1 MRGRKLDSYYNK
13 EEREEIIMSFQ
24 KKTWK
29 DRITE
34 FPTRRTLTKSD
45 GSSELVT
52 VARAEG
58 TVSQE
63 GDSFSAENMNNL
75 ETRIGNEF
83 GEINKSLTASDNLK
97 FRFTTDGEGNY
108 GYLGADD
115 SFIPFKSG
123 SKAQLLWHNN
133 NLTSTFNAQTITF
146 NDNKYSHY
154 VIKIRTRNDINIFP
168 TIVLIETNKT
178 VTDYYGGGF
187 FYIPGNTS
195 ITRIITKT
203 TSNSITF
210 GNGYANNN
218 VNNIYAIPTE
228 IYGVNIIF

>member
-1 MRGRKLDSYYNK
+1 MA
-13 EEREEIIMSFQ
+13 FQ

-218 VNNIYAIPTE
+218 VNNSYAIPTE

>member
-1 MRGRKLDSYYNK
+1 MAELRTDYVDDVLDTSKNTIRKYKQIQNSN
-13 EEREEIIMSFQ
+13 
-24 KKTWK
+24 
-29 DRITE
+29 
-34 FPTRRTLTKSD
+34 
-45 GSSELVT
+45 
-52 VARAEG
+52 G
-58 TVSQE
+58 TVSFVDVTE
-63 GDSFSAENMNNL
+63 YLTVG
-75 ETRIGNEF
+75 TEF
-83 GEINKSLTASDNLK
+83 GAKDINDITKANNDLNKSLTASDNLK
-97 FRFTTDGEGNY
+97 FRFATDGEGNY

-133 NLTSTFNAQTITF
+133 NPTSTFNAQTITF

-154 VIKIRTRNDINIFP
+154 VIKIRTRNNINIFP

>member
-1 MRGRKLDSYYNK
+1 MA
-13 EEREEIIMSFQ
+13 FQ

-97 FRFTTDGEGNY
+97 FRFATDGEGNY

-115 SFIPFKSG
+115 SFIPFNS
-123 SKAQLLWHNN
+123 SYKAQLLWRNN
-133 NLTSTFNAQTITF
+133 NPTSIFNAQTVTF
-146 NDNKYSHY
+146 KDNKYSHY
-154 VIKIRTRNDINIFP
+154 VIKIHTRNDINIVP
-168 TIVLIETNKT
+168 TIVLVEANKT
-178 VTDYYGGGF
+178 VTNYYGGGF
-187 FYIPGNTS
+187 FYTPGNTS

-210 GNGYANNN
+210 GNTHINNTTNNN
-218 VNNIYAIPTE
+218 YAIPIE

>member
-1 MRGRKLDSYYNK
+1 MA
-13 EEREEIIMSFQ
+13 FQ

-83 GEINKSLTASDNLK
+83 GEINDSLTASDNLR
-97 FRFTTDGEGNY
+97 FRFATDGEGNY

-115 SFIPFKSG
+115 SFIPFNS
-123 SKAQLLWHNN
+123 SYKAQLLWRNN
-133 NLTSTFNAQTITF
+133 NPTSIFNAQTVTF
-146 NDNKYSHY
+146 KDNKYSHY
-154 VIKIRTRNDINIFP
+154 VIKIQTRNDINIVP
-168 TIVLIETNKT
+168 TIVLVEANKT
-178 VTDYYGGGF
+178 VTNYYGGGF
-187 FYIPGNTS
+187 FYTPGNTS

-210 GNGYANNN
+210 GNTHTNNTTNNN
-218 VNNIYAIPTE
+218 YAIPIE

>member
-1 MRGRKLDSYYNK
+1 MADLKTTYKDDVLDTSKNTKRKYNM
-13 EEREEIIMSFQ
+13 IQ
-24 KKTWK
+24 N
-29 DRITE
+29 
-34 FPTRRTLTKSD
+34 SD
-45 GSSELVT
+45 
-52 VARAEG
+52 G
-58 TVSQE
+58 TVSLDDVTEYTQQ
-63 GDSFSAENMNNL
+63 GDDFGSADINATN
-75 ETRIGNEF
+75 TRVNE
-83 GEINKSLTASDNLK
+83 IDKSLTASDNLK
-97 FRFTTDGEGNY
+97 FRFATDGEGNY

-133 NLTSTFNAQTITF
+133 NPTSTFNAQTITF

-154 VIKIRTRNDINIFP
+154 VIKIRTRNNINIFP